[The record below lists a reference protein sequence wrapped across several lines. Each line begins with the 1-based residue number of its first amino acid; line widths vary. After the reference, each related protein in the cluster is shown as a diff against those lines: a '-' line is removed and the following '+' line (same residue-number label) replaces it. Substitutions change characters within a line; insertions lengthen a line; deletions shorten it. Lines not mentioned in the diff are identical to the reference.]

1 MFPVRDEPIPI
12 RFDNSGVAR
21 VGQSRVPLQTVI
33 WAFNQ
38 GADPEEIVH
47 QFSALNLA
55 DVYMTVGYYLQHR
68 EEIDQYLQQQQE
80 KSETIRLETLDR
92 FPQTGL
98 RAKLLARRAAKSR

>member
-12 RFDNSGVAR
+12 RFDEDGVAR

-33 WAFNQ
+33 WAFNRC
-38 GADPEEIVH
+38 ADPEEIVH

-68 EEIDQYLQQQQE
+68 EEIDQYLQQQQS
-80 KSETIRLETLDR
+80 KSEATRFETLKQY
-92 FPQTGL
+92 PQDGL
-98 RAKLLARRAAKSR
+98 RAKLMARRATKDS

>member
-12 RFDNSGVAR
+12 RFDDDGVAR

-33 WAFNQ
+33 WAFSQ

-47 QFSALNLA
+47 QFPALNLA

-68 EEIDQYLQQQQE
+68 EEIDQYLQQQQT
-80 KSETIRLETLDR
+80 KSEAIRLEALKQ
-92 FPQTGL
+92 FPQEGL
-98 RAKLLARRAAKSR
+98 RAKLMARRTVKGG